1 MKPEDKKKL
10 QNDILL
16 AAEISRQFNL
26 KNPEEAQ
33 KVVMFIHNRKPFL
46 SARGAAFQQRMEAL
60 AEGDNTSCT
69 CMLCMQNEAE
79 RGVFCS
85 ECLEVI
91 DRSVNRD
98 VPKEQ
103 PQEEPKEAVQPEV
116 QPEPVEPIAEEV
128 IEEPELEE
136 IPEVEPEFEEISD
149 VTEEEIAEPELDEIP
164 EEEIPELEEI
174 SFEPEAEELEE
185 VVEEKLPVEELPE
198 EEPIFF
204 EEEEEPQVDTDLW
217 GATEKERP
225 KFPIWVRILLGFFVV
240 VILAVGI
247 LLVTGYRLS
256 DLPIPIGEITVES
269 QEDGA
274 TVVEREYSDKDYTI
288 TDKESLNA
296 PEGMFD
302 VRVGDYVGDSWDTGL
317 IAVYAYSVVSKEDP
331 EQSAVLWVAEDGRTV
346 GYGTLIDAENPNKIY
361 RLR

>member
-103 PQEEPKEAVQPEV
+103 PQEEPKEAAQPEV
-116 QPEPVEPIAEEV
+116 QPESVEPIAEEV

-136 IPEVEPEFEEISD
+136 IPEEVIEEPELEEIPEEVIEEPEFEEI
-149 VTEEEIAEPELDEIP
+149 
-164 EEEIPELEEI
+164 
-174 SFEPEAEELEE
+174 
-185 VVEEKLPVEELPE
+185 PVEEFPE

-204 EEEEEPQVDTDLW
+204 EEEEESQVDTDLW
-217 GATEKERP
+217 GTTEKERP

-274 TVVEREYSDKDYTI
+274 AVVEREYSDKDYTI